1 MRKLTVISASL
12 FMLGISCSA
21 ASQLPDS
28 NKLVW
33 RAIAFGQSTDVNF
46 ATNVLPE
53 KIGVNNVTR
62 ENGQPVPAQGGKL
75 ITPVNIESRG
85 GKIGNSHD
93 GLTFYYT
100 RLPANANMQLDAEI
114 SVEQFGPENGALP
127 AGQEGAGLLV
137 RDVLGQPRS
146 EKLKPGYEE
155 FPAAANMVMN
165 ALLTEDKKSHY
176 LLQVTRIAR
185 NGVKNPWGNAGVE
198 MVREAYHHRLDI
210 RQTPRFRLRLART
223 NDGFIAGWAP
233 AGSDQWVTQRTGDAD
248 RVLVQDKT
256 GYYVGFFASRNARI
270 TVHQASLTLSE
281 HQATATETF
290 TPARQAAK
298 VEIASSTLAARPD
311 YRFQLRSNQPGKLT
325 VSVNGQPLV
334 QDQAIKAG
342 EMQSLALRIAA
353 EPRKIDWRLVTDS
366 DETLTDKL
374 TVKPVKLADADNLYV
389 SPQGKADNNGSR
401 EQPLDFATAASALSP
416 GGTLWLA
423 DGDYPLTTLPASAS
437 GTPQQ
442 AKKLRPLGR
451 HAVFYGLNL
460 AASHWDI
467 QGISVTAKSF
477 NISGSYNHIDRVVAH
492 HADDTGIWVA
502 SPPDVGRALWASHNI
517 ISNSESYANQDPG
530 QINADGFAVKMRV
543 GEGNKLIACFAH
555 DNVDDGFDLFNKI
568 EDGPNGRVIIEKSIS
583 LRNRNNGFK
592 LGGEGLP
599 VAHQVSD
606 SVAIENGMDGF
617 TDNFNPGALLVRN
630 NIAVDNKRFNYLFRP
645 GPYTQPDKQGQLEG
659 NISLRT
665 SPAQYADAVTGR
677 LKNNHFLTLDDNK
690 PTAK

>member
-1 MRKLTVISASL
+1 MREIKVISCSL
-12 FMLGISCSA
+12 FMLSISCSA

-28 NKLVW
+28 NTLVW

-53 KIGVNNVTR
+53 KVGVNQVTR
-62 ENGQPVPAQGGKL
+62 ENGQPVPVQGSKL
-75 ITPVNIESRG
+75 ITPVHIESRG

-100 RLPANANMQLDAEI
+100 FLPASANMQLDAEI

-137 RDVLGQPRS
+137 RDVLGQARA

-165 ALLTEDKKSHY
+165 ALLTEDKKSHH
-176 LLQVTRIAR
+176 LLQVTQIAR

-223 NDGFIAGWAP
+223 DDGFISGWA
-233 AGSDQWVTQRTGDAD
+233 AVDSDQWVTQKTGDAE
-248 RVLVQDKT
+248 RVTVQDNS

-281 HQATATETF
+281 HHAVAAEKFVAAAQ
-290 TPARQAAK
+290 PAR
-298 VEIASSTLAARPD
+298 VEIASSSLTARPD
-311 YRFQLRSNQPGKLT
+311 YRFQLRSNQPGKLS
-325 VSVNGQPLV
+325 VSRNGQPLV
-334 QDQAIKAG
+334 QDKALKAG
-342 EMQSLALRIAA
+342 EMQSLSVNTGADSSEIS
-353 EPRKIDWRLVTDS
+353 WRLVTNS
-366 DETLTDKL
+366 GETLSDKL
-374 TVKPVKLADADNLYV
+374 TVRPVKLADAVNLYV

-401 EQPLDFATAASALSP
+401 EQPLDFATAAAVLSP

-423 DGDYPLTTLPASAS
+423 EGNYPLTTLPASAS
-437 GTPQQ
+437 GTPEQ
-442 AKKLRPLGR
+442 AKKLRPLGK
-451 HAVFYGLNL
+451 HVVFYGLNL
-460 AASHWDI
+460 EASHWDI
-467 QGISVTAKSF
+467 QGITVTEKSF

-502 SPPDVGRALWASHNI
+502 SPAGIGRALWASHNI
-517 ISNSESYANQDPG
+517 ISNSESYGNKDPG

-543 GEGNKLIACFAH
+543 GEGNKLIACFSH

-568 EDGPNGRVIIEKSIS
+568 EDGPNGRVIIENSIA

-599 VAHQVSD
+599 VAHQVSG

-617 TDNFNPGALLVRN
+617 TDNFNPGALVVRN
-630 NIAVDNKRFNYLFRP
+630 NTAIDNKRFNYLFRP
-645 GPYTQPDKQGQLEG
+645 GPYTQADKQSQLQG
-659 NISLRT
+659 NVSLRS
-665 SPAQYADAVTGR
+665 SPAEYADAVTGR
-677 LKNNHFLTLDDNK
+677 LKDNRFLTLDDNK